1 MIGYTCVLKQNII
14 TRGILIV
21 FVTESRAPQFSL
33 PKDIENVHRYVYERK
48 EGNRLFTVFRRKNP
62 IIEIMVKISDGRVA
76 AKGDSNFTDKSS
88 YSFEDKKLFFIKS
101 ILHIP
106 EVYILYVRF

>member
-1 MIGYTCVLKQNII
+1 
-14 TRGILIV
+14 
-21 FVTESRAPQFSL
+21 
-33 PKDIENVHRYVYERK
+33 
-48 EGNRLFTVFRRKNP
+48 
-62 IIEIMVKISDGRVA
+62 MVKISDGRVA

-106 EVYILYVRF
+106 EVYILYVRFWISNNLWDKNQLSHFLQIGYPYFTDNSSYNFQDR